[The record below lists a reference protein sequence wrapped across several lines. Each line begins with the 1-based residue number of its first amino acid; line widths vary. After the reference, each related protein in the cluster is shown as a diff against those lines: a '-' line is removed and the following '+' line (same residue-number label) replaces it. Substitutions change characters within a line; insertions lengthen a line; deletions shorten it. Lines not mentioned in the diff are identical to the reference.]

1 MKFLITLLIVFAVL
15 FNCALGSFS
24 ILELKHQCKNY
35 CSRVS
40 KLTNDFVEKNIGQK
54 NVESFEQHLAQD
66 FQNAFPKHYEK
77 LIDIKNYF
85 ESCDHGCDALIDDVR
100 IIFQ

>member
-1 MKFLITLLIVFAVL
+1 MKFLITLLIIFSVL
-15 FNCALGSFS
+15 LNSAFGAIS

-35 CSRVS
+35 CSSVS
-40 KLTNDFVEKNIGQK
+40 KITNEFIDKNIGQK
-54 NVESFEQHLAQD
+54 NVETFEQHLVQD

-77 LIDIKNYF
+77 LVNIKNYF

-100 IIFQ
+100 LF